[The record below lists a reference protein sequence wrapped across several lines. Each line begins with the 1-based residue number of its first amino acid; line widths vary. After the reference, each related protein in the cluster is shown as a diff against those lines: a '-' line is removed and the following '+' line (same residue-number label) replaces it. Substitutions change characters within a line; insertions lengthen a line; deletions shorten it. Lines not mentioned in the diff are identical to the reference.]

1 VLNPVRATDPSDVVT
16 DWLTRFGTC
25 LSTGD
30 GVGAASLFAMK
41 SYWRD
46 LVAFTWNVKTME
58 GRDEITAMLD
68 VNLPRAHP
76 DQWRLAEPAAEADGV
91 VSGWITFETAEARCT
106 GHVRLRDGLCWTLL
120 TAMVELKGHEEKRG
134 ATRERGAEHGAQQGR
149 RN

>member
-1 VLNPVRATDPSDVVT
+1 
-16 DWLTRFGTC
+16 
-25 LSTGD
+25 
-30 GVGAASLFAMK
+30 MK

-106 GHVRLRDGLCWTLL
+106 GHVRLRNGLLL
-120 TAMVELKGHEEKRG
+120 DAAHRHGGTQGPRG
-134 ATRERGAEHGAQQGR
+134 EAWRHP
-149 RN
+149 